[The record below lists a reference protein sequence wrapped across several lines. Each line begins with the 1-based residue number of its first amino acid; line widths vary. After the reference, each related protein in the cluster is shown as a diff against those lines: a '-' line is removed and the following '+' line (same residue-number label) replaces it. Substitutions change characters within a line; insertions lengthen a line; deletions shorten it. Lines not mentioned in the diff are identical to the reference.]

1 MNERQRQN
9 YLEAMGIQ
17 TWFPRFTLPGAKP
30 SKTCAWD
37 YDNDPVVAST
47 PVVAATSVSS
57 PPQDFPAP
65 SSATAPSSSPTLIES
80 FAPRSSTLQ
89 SSQSILSDLGVATT
103 ASEQSDNNAEVPSAD
118 TALTAPR
125 EITQVVP
132 ATPFRLAAIDVNEHT
147 LVITDLPWTGIN
159 QITNLHERMLG
170 NIVRALNLPVDSEWK
185 QGLFAWPIIADP
197 VPVDRRYAKEAVLAY
212 LTNQFGLKR
221 RKTILL
227 FGQQS
232 AAYLWDNAQDFDHAR
247 GHHERNGVRYGVTY
261 SLGELIN
268 VPSLKAEAWANLKP
282 LKDTHP
288 ATAP

>member
-17 TWFPRFTLPGAKP
+17 AWFPRFTLPGAKP
-30 SKTCAWD
+30 SKTCEWD

-47 PVVAATSVSS
+47 PIVAPA
-57 PPQDFPAP
+57 PAP
-65 SSATAPSSSPTLIES
+65 SSQDFASQLSAPSNSPAMVEA
-80 FAPRSSTLQ
+80 FAPRSSAPQ
-89 SSQSILSDLGVATT
+89 SSQSILSDLGVTSAAT
-103 ASEQSDNNAEVPSAD
+103 EQSDNSAEAPPAD
-118 TALTAPR
+118 TPLTAPQ

-170 NIVRALNLPVDSEWK
+170 NIVRALHLPVDSEWK
-185 QGLFAWPIIADP
+185 QGVFAWPIIAEP

-232 AAYLWDNAQDFDHAR
+232 AAYLWDNTQDFEHAR